1 MIMNCRLQISRL
13 QSAGLQIVAVC
24 LLWPCVAQ
32 AQLTAPRERAQI
44 EFGPLSLY
52 PSFQLV
58 DAGKD
63 SNVFDDHKDPQ
74 EDYTFTLASRAL
86 AVTRLGA
93 NELMVS
99 TGSDYVWFK
108 NFREERSSN
117 ALYALRFNFSASRFK
132 PFVGASHM
140 RTRARPTSEIEARA
154 RRLERSLIAG
164 TNVDLTSRTAVTAS
178 ATMSDSTYAVGETF
192 RGVSLKDS
200 LDHKDRVYSGGVRYA
215 VTPLT
220 TIAVQGSY
228 SDSRFPGRL
237 RDAKSY
243 TFAPAVE
250 FSPDAGI
257 RGRFAAG
264 VQRFKPKDA
273 ELEEFTGL
281 TYNGGVNWTLWNRT
295 TFDVQAQRQISFS
308 YYDAQPYYLLTNA
321 RLSITQKIFGPVDL
335 IAGAERQFLSYRF
348 RRGQVA
354 GTDFAPDEAVRN
366 VVTGGVG
373 VTLRRGFRVVVSGER
388 TVRTSPFDPEGNFSR
403 TRLLSTV
410 TIGS

>member
-1 MIMNCRLQISRL
+1 MIMNCRLEIARL
-13 QSAGLQIVAVC
+13 QIAGLLIVAGG
-24 LLWPCVAQ
+24 LLRPAPAH

-52 PSFQLV
+52 PSVQLV
-58 DAGKD
+58 DAGRD
-63 SNVFDDHKDPQ
+63 SNVFDDHQDPQ

-86 AVTRLGA
+86 VVTRLGA

-108 NFREERSSN
+108 TFKQERSSN
-117 ALYALRFNFSASRFK
+117 ALYALRFNLSASRFK
-132 PFVGASHM
+132 PFIGASHM

-154 RRLERSLIAG
+154 RRLERSVTVG
-164 TNVDLTSRTAVTAS
+164 SNFEVTPRTAITAS
-178 ATMSDSTYAVGETF
+178 ATTGDSTYAIGETF

-200 LDHKDRVYSGGVRYA
+200 LDHKDRAYSGGVRYA

-220 TIAVQGSY
+220 TVMVQGSY
-228 SDSRFPGRL
+228 GVSLFPGRL

-243 TFAPAVE
+243 TIAPVVE

-257 RGRFAAG
+257 RGRFTAG
-264 VQRFKPKDA
+264 VQRFKPDDPALK
-273 ELEEFTGL
+273 EFTGL

-295 TFDVQAQRQISFS
+295 TFDVQAQRQVS
-308 YYDAQPYYLLTNA
+308 YSYNDNEPYYLLTNA

-335 IAGAERQFLSYRF
+335 IGGAERQFLSYRF
-348 RRGQVA
+348 RRDQVVGA
-354 GTDFAPDEAVRN
+354 DFDPNEATRH
-366 VVTGGVG
+366 VVTAGVG
-373 VTLRRGFRVVVSGER
+373 VTLGRGFRVVVSGEH
-388 TVRTSPFDPEGNFSR
+388 TVRKSPFDPEGNFLR